1 MQVELHKYMELSAD
15 FSDTAP
21 YVLVGTGALILFIG
35 TLACCCTVKGQPALL
50 YLYGGFLAVVLVLE
64 IGLAISIYAYKDRLS
79 DGFDRGLNQSMS
91 AYGSVGSAAKTADF
105 DRMQEKLHC
114 CGSHSYK
121 DWDELSMP
129 RPVPRSC
136 CINYRRCDISDNQQI
151 HTQGCFTKVVQ
162 FLEHNMSSIGAVA
175 LGVAF
180 FPLLGAILSCCL
192 AGNINK
198 AKYEQMA

>member
-15 FSDTAP
+15 FSDNAP

-35 TLACCCTVKGQPALL
+35 TLACCCTVKGQPSLL
-50 YLYGGFLAVVLVLE
+50 YLYGGFLAVVLVIE
-64 IGLAISIYAYKDRLS
+64 IGMAMSIYAYKDRLA
-79 DGFDRGLNQSMS
+79 DGFDRGLNQSM
-91 AYGSVGSAAKTADF
+91 AQYGIGSAAKTADF

-114 CGSHSYK
+114 CGINSFK
-121 DWDELSMP
+121 DWDVPPNP

-136 CINYRRCDISDNQQI
+136 CINYRRCDITDSQQI
-151 HTQGCFTKVVQ
+151 YTQGCFSKVVD
-162 FLEHNMSSIGAVA
+162 FLETNMNSIGAVA

>member
-64 IGLAISIYAYKDRLS
+64 ISLAMSIYAYKDRLS

-91 AYGSVGSAAKTADF
+91 VYGIGSATKTADF
-105 DRMQEKLHC
+105 DRMQETLHC
-114 CGSHSYK
+114 CGSHSFN
-121 DWDELSMP
+121 DWDKLSMP

-136 CINYRRCDISDNQQI
+136 CINYRQCDVSDDTNI
-151 HTQGCFTKVVQ
+151 YTQGCFTRVVE
-162 FLEHNMSSIGAVA
+162 FLDENMNTIGAVA

-198 AKYEQMA
+198 TKYEQMA